1 MNLVLP
7 IAAKSPFFNLEEYG
21 YPKPLVEVCGRP
33 MIELVMESL
42 IKGSQFKKIIFLL
55 QQEDCKKFH
64 LDDTL
69 SLIVPQFSQILQLSG
84 NTKGAL
90 CSVLMAIDSIDT
102 SEPLFISN
110 ADQIF
115 TNGPSEYIDKFLS
128 SNLDGACMTFNSVHP
143 RWSYVRTRENGDVV
157 EAAEKRPISRNAIA
171 GFYMYKKGSEFIKF
185 GMDAI
190 KHSSKT
196 DDNYYISSVFNE
208 YILAGKKIGHYSV
221 PNDSYHTF
229 YSPQKINEYEQNAV
243 RKE

>member
-7 IAAKSPFFNLEEYG
+7 IAAKSPFFSLEEYG

-33 MIELVMESL
+33 MIDLVMESL
-42 IKGSQFKKIIFLL
+42 MKSSQFKKIIFLL
-55 QQEDCKKFH
+55 QEDDCKKFH

-69 SLIVPQFSQILQLSG
+69 SLIVPQSLEILRLNG

-90 CSVLMAIDSIDT
+90 CSVLMAIDAINT
-102 SEPLFISN
+102 LEPLFISN

-115 TNGPSEYIDKFLS
+115 THGLSEYIEKFLS
-128 SNLDGACMTFNSVHP
+128 STLDGACMTFNSVHP
-143 RWSYVRTRENGDVV
+143 RWSYVRTIENGDVV

-185 GMDAI
+185 GMDSI
-190 KHSSKT
+190 KNSSKT
-196 DDNYYISSVFNE
+196 GDNYYISSVFNE

-243 RKE
+243 RKK